1 MIFSVLDKMVNRHH
15 HPPGN
20 QESVDHGAVFE
31 AVSVVVDELRSG
43 GSLISAASA
52 VAVDISTA
60 ALGVEVINP

>member
-1 MIFSVLDKMVNRHH
+1 M
-15 HPPGN
+15 G
-20 QESVDHGAVFE
+20 HGAAFE

-60 ALGVEVINP
+60 VVGVEVINP